1 MVLPQNGWF
10 IMENP
15 IKMDDLGIPC
25 FLETPIY
32 IYTYKLDLV
41 WVSYLEAW
49 KMSLERF
56 ASKKVVF
63 WGSVKPRQRPKGQGI
78 SDFFDENCGCSDRR
92 IWIKGVLWSFYVIVF
107 CLFLFRQ
114 FGLCTKQCWDIWY
127 MFIMYIYTCLYA
139 SLCLIQIVCTCNDP
153 SILGHLCGFWRQE
166 IGTSKPQKV
175 DVVVWS
181 QVIGIKFYVGVSK
194 NIVTPKSSILIGF
207 SIINHPFWGT
217 PIFGNTHVP
226 SDSKWLNDRLTSDC
240 WRSPLQPF
248 ESGDNHQF

>member
-1 MVLPQNGWF
+1 M
-10 IMENP
+10 
-15 IKMDDLGIPC
+15 
-25 FLETPIY
+25 
-32 IYTYKLDLV
+32 
-41 WVSYLEAW
+41 
-49 KMSLERF
+49 
-56 ASKKVVF
+56 
-63 WGSVKPRQRPKGQGI
+63 KPRPRPKGQGI
-78 SDFFDENCGCSDRR
+78 SNFFDENCGFSDRR
-92 IWIKGVLWSFYVIVF
+92 IWIKGIPWSFYVWFFVWF
-107 CLFLFRQ
+107 FSDNSDFVPNNV
-114 FGLCTKQCWDIWY
+114 GIWY

-181 QVIGIKFYVGVSK
+181 QAIGIKFYVGVSK